1 MKSFGEILDMEISY
15 VPTAKLKDVQE
26 MMANWKKNNK
36 TIRISAVVAILMSF
50 ICMYYNTF
58 SDSEV
63 DAGIPI
69 AMCVV
74 SMIILTFEALVVTK
88 SLKWVYFLSYIS
100 TMLFSFSAACIDFK
114 SLTLPA
120 AIVLSIPHIVNTY
133 FSHKAIYNY
142 EKVYLRLKERKGFP
156 HFVFSTADMYADK
169 IYLKNKDEKTVAEKR
184 VEASFNPFNEEDE
197 IVDEEVRRM
206 NTLRYEELKQHEKD
220 VAGAYYEEKEIK
232 YTAEQA
238 KEYKYKFSILG
249 FDIVIPHNDFK
260 TAPMDEKRYFMN
272 VWNETIS
279 KMFRNEE
286 FMIMMLMLLIL
297 TANVGGMGFGAAI
310 YFVSLAVYIFGTN
323 FIKLNQI
330 IGVPLIIGSVF
341 SYCSS
346 IGSNMIAAG
355 FVFVVLTYFCITM
368 LPGLIRFTVNF
379 SAFKQLSRQKG
390 FPSFIEDSADL
401 YADQVYILEK
411 PKPIVKM
418 EKAEPII
425 MDIGYD
431 EEEKNKR
438 FKEFRRINEF
448 NYQEQN
454 KSNRSLREDKGW
466 NAFDYLDKD
475 TNNSAYD
482 DFEYYEQVYEVRK
495 NAKPREEKQIP
506 DKDMGRRRRD
516 ED

>member
-1 MKSFGEILDMEISY
+1 MEICY
-15 VPTAKLKDVQE
+15 VPAAKLKDVQE

-36 TIRISAVVAILMSF
+36 IIRFSAIAAIFMSF
-50 ICMYYNTF
+50 INIYYLIF
-58 SDSEV
+58 SEAEISNE
-63 DAGIPI
+63 IPI
-69 AMCVV
+69 VV
-74 SMIILTFEALVVTK
+74 CIISMIILAFEAIIVSK
-88 SLKWVYFLSYIS
+88 SIKWIYFLSYLS
-100 TMLFSFSAACIDFK
+100 TMLFSFSASCIDFK
-114 SLTLPA
+114 ELTLPA
-120 AIVLSIPHIVNTY
+120 ALVLSIPHIVNTY

-184 VEASFNPFNEEDE
+184 VEASFNPFNEEDK
-197 IVDEEVRRM
+197 IIDEEVRRM
-206 NTLRYEELKQHEKD
+206 NSLRYEELKQHEKD
-220 VAGAYYEEKEIK
+220 VAGTYYEEKEIK
-232 YTAEQA
+232 YTAEQK

-249 FDIVIPHNDFK
+249 IDIVIPHNDFK
-260 TAPMDEKRYFMN
+260 TAPMEEKRFFMGE
-272 VWNETIS
+272 WNDI
-279 KMFRNEE
+279 KRNIFKYEVY
-286 FMIMMLMLLIL
+286 MIMFLMLLIL

-310 YFVSLAVYIFGTN
+310 YFVSLVVYIFGTN
-323 FIKLNQI
+323 FIKLDQI

-346 IGSNMIAAG
+346 IGSNMVAAG

-379 SAFKQLSRQKG
+379 SAYKKLTREPG
-390 FPSFIEDSADL
+390 FPSFVENSADL
-401 YADQVYILEK
+401 YADEVYIVEK
-411 PKPIVKM
+411 TKPIVKM
-418 EKAEPII
+418 EKPEPII

-438 FKEFRRINEF
+438 FKEFRRVNEF

-454 KSNRSLREDKGW
+454 KTNRSLREDKGW

-475 TNNSAYD
+475 TENSAYD
-482 DFEYYEQVYEVRK
+482 DFEFYEQVYEARK
-495 NAKPREEKQIP
+495 KAKPREEKQIP
-506 DKDMGRRRRD
+506 DKDMGRRKKD

>member
-1 MKSFGEILDMEISY
+1 MKKFSERMDMEICY
-15 VPTAKLKDVQE
+15 VPAAKLKDVQE

-36 TIRISAVVAILMSF
+36 IIRFSAIAAILMSF
-50 ICMYYNTF
+50 ITLYYLAF
-58 SDSEV
+58 LDSE
-63 DAGIPI
+63 GSTEFPI
-69 AMCVV
+69 AMCIG
-74 SMIILTFEALVVTK
+74 SMIILVFISIIVTK
-88 SLKWVYFLSYIS
+88 SMKWIYFLSYLS
-100 TMLFSFSAACIDFK
+100 TMLFSFSASCIDFK
-114 SLTLPA
+114 ELTLPA

-142 EKVYLRLKERKGFP
+142 ETVYLRLKERKGFP
-156 HFVFSTADMYADK
+156 NFVFSTADMYADK

-184 VEASFNPFNEEDE
+184 VEASFNPFNEAEE

-206 NTLRYEELKQHEKD
+206 NTLRYEEVKQHEKN

-232 YTAEQA
+232 YTAEQE

-249 FDIVIPHNDFK
+249 IDIVIPHNDFK
-260 TAPMDEKRYFMN
+260 TAPMEEKRYFMN

-310 YFVSLAVYIFGTN
+310 YFVSLAVYVFGTN

-346 IGSNMIAAG
+346 IGTNVVSAG
-355 FVFVVLTYFCITM
+355 FVIVVLTYFCITM

-379 SAFKQLSRQKG
+379 SAFKQLSKQKG

-401 YADQVYILEK
+401 YADQIYILEK

-418 EKAEPII
+418 EKPEPII

-466 NAFDYLDKD
+466 NAFDYLDTDKE
-475 TNNSAYD
+475 NSAYD
-482 DFEYYEQVYEVRK
+482 DFEYYEQVYEARK

>member
-1 MKSFGEILDMEISY
+1 MKSFGERLDMEISY

-36 TIRISAVVAILMSF
+36 TIRISAGVAILMSF

-69 AMCVV
+69 AICVV
-74 SMIILTFEALVVTK
+74 SMVILTFEALVVTK

-120 AIVLSIPHIVNTY
+120 AIVMSIPHIVNTY
-133 FSHKAIYNY
+133 FSHKANYNY
-142 EKVYLRLKERKGFP
+142 ETVYLRLKERKGFP
-156 HFVFSTADMYADK
+156 NFVFSTADMYADK
-169 IYLKNKDEKTVAEKR
+169 MYLKNKNEKTVAEKR
-184 VEASFNPFNEEDE
+184 VEASFNPFNEENE

-206 NTLRYEELKQHEKD
+206 NSLRYEELKQHEKD
-220 VAGAYYEEKEIK
+220 IAGAYYEEKEIK
-232 YTAEQA
+232 YVAEQER
-238 KEYKYKFSILG
+238 EYKHKFSILG

-260 TAPMDEKRYFMN
+260 TAPMDEKRFFMGA
-272 VWNETIS
+272 WNDMKR
-279 KMFRNEE
+279 KMFENEL
-286 FMIMMLMLLIL
+286 IMVMFLLLLIL
-297 TANVGGMGFGAAI
+297 VANVGGMGFVAAI
-310 YFVSLAVYIFGTN
+310 YFIPLVIYIFGTN
-323 FIKLNQI
+323 FIKLDQI
-330 IGVPLIIGSVF
+330 IGVPIMLGCVF
-341 SYCSS
+341 SY
-346 IGSNMIAAG
+346 GSAAESNKIAEG
-355 FVFVVLTYFCITM
+355 FVIVVLLYFCITM
-368 LPGLIRFTVNF
+368 LPGLIKFTINF
-379 SAFKQLSRQKG
+379 PAFKKLSREPG
-390 FPSFIEDSADL
+390 FPSFVENSADL
-401 YADQVYILEK
+401 YAEEIYIVEK
-411 PKPIVKM
+411 PKPIVKK

-438 FKEFRRINEF
+438 FKEFRRVNEF

-454 KSNRSLREDKGW
+454 KSNMSLREDKGW
-466 NAFDYLDKD
+466 NAFDYLDNDKE
-475 TNNSAYD
+475 NSAYD

-506 DKDMGRRRRD
+506 DKDMGRRKKD

>member
-1 MKSFGEILDMEISY
+1 MKKFSERMDMEICY
-15 VPTAKLKDVQE
+15 VPAAKLKDVQE

-36 TIRISAVVAILMSF
+36 IIRFSAIVAILMSF
-50 ICMYYNTF
+50 ITMYYLVY
-58 SDSEV
+58 SDSE
-63 DAGIPI
+63 GSTEIPI
-69 AMCVV
+69 VMCII
-74 SMIILTFEALVVTK
+74 SMIILAFVSIIVTK
-88 SLKWVYFLSYIS
+88 SKKWIYFLSYLS

-114 SLTLPA
+114 ALTLPA

-142 EKVYLRLKERKGFP
+142 ETVYLRLKERKGFP
-156 HFVFSTADMYADK
+156 NFVFSTADMYADK

-197 IVDEEVRRM
+197 IIDEEVRRM
-206 NTLRYEELKQHEKD
+206 NSLRYEEMPQHEKD

-232 YTAEQA
+232 YTAEQER
-238 KEYKYKFSILG
+238 EYKYKFSILG
-249 FDIVIPHNDFK
+249 IDIVIPHNDFK
-260 TAPMDEKRYFMN
+260 TAPMDEKRFFMG

-279 KMFRNEE
+279 KMFRNEA

-310 YFVSLAVYIFGTN
+310 YFVSIAVYVFGTN
-323 FIKLNQI
+323 FIKFNQI

-341 SYCSS
+341 SFCSS
-346 IGSNMIAAG
+346 IGNNMVAAG
-355 FVFVVLTYFCITM
+355 FVIVVLAFFCITM
-368 LPGLIRFTVNF
+368 LPGLIKFTINF
-379 SAFKQLSRQKG
+379 PAYKKISREPG
-390 FPSFIEDSADL
+390 FPSFVENSADL
-401 YADQVYILEK
+401 YADEVYIVEK

-418 EKAEPII
+418 EKPEPII

-431 EEEKNKR
+431 EEDKNKR

-466 NAFDYLDKD
+466 NAFDYLDTDKE
-475 TNNSAYD
+475 NSAYD
-482 DFEYYEQVYEVRK
+482 DFEYYEQVYEARK

-506 DKDMGRRRRD
+506 DKDMGRRKRD